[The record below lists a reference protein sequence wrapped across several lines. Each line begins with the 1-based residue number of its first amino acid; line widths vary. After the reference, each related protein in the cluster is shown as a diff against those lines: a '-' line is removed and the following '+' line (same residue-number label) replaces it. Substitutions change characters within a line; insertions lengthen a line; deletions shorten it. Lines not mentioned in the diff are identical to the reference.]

1 MGNRMG
7 DRVSQRPRAARNRLR
22 KNMDRLETAVMD
34 DIVLVYQKP
43 VEEWDW
49 AELSRG
55 RPRGEDGTFAGNKP
69 KWITPVIQAEARKR
83 MRMLTEDQLMVHAE
97 SAINVL
103 KELMGDQGVDDFGKP
118 TTPAAV
124 KLQAAQYILNHIIGT
139 PKARVEID
147 TYNPLVELMGGVL
160 VNPDGEPSHQIIEG
174 TIVAED
180 EEDEDGE

>member
-1 MGNRMG
+1 MGNKMG

-103 KELMGDQGVDDFGKP
+103 KELMADQEVDDFGKP
-118 TTPAAV
+118 TTPASV